1 MHCRKEVSMSRYS
14 AQQSSISENNRSRIL
29 QYLYHNGI
37 CSRAQIAKAIKLTPA
52 AITKITAKL
61 LAQGIIEETG
71 DMDGDKNRR
80 SIGLNLNCA
89 KYHIIGVKFARS
101 LVQIAVF
108 DLKCNRIFLSDLPTV
123 SEEHIPETVERIRDT
138 VRQLIKD
145 DPSIVAVGMAV
156 PGPYLKDEGR
166 TALVSSMQGWRQIN
180 FIDEFSN
187 AFSVPVFV
195 EQDARAG
202 ALAQFLF
209 NPELSEG
216 SLAYYLLGE
225 GIGLGV
231 IDNGTIYYGEHGT
244 ATEIG
249 HVSIDVNGKP
259 CDCGNVGCLE
269 RYCSANAIHEQLNA
283 NPSIVPG
290 CETMTHA
297 QACAALFAK
306 ANAGDETAT
315 LLMLDVARYVG
326 YGAVTIINAFNPTHR
341 SWRHH
346 RASRPAVAR
355 RSHTSRARTHDPRN
369 RAQHPNH
376 PVRPCPPTPPSPV
389 PPPWPSPIFWNIHRC
404 SSTSHSTPPTKER
417 NHPCPSQSSSP
428 SVKSCGICSP
438 TGKRAGGAPVNFAY
452 HASQNGAESYA
463 ISAVGNDEL
472 GAELLNDAHKAGINT
487 LVQTNEYPTGTVAVA
502 LTNGIPEYTI
512 VQNVAWDHIG
522 YTDELAEAV
531 SKADAICFG
540 TLGLRSQESHDTI
553 IKLLQH
559 TKEGALKFFD
569 INLRANFYPRS

>member
-180 FIDEFSN
+180 FIDEFAT
-187 AFSVPVFV
+187 AFRVPVFI

-202 ALAQFLF
+202 ALAHYLF
-209 NPELSEG
+209 DPSVHADDN
-216 SLAYYLLGE
+216 LAYYLVGE
-225 GIGLGV
+225 GVGLGV
-231 IDNGTIYYGEHGT
+231 IDNGRLINGFLGA

-249 HVSIDVNGKP
+249 HISIDVNGRP
-259 CDCGNVGCLE
+259 CDCGNIGCLE
-269 RYCSANAIHEQLNA
+269 RYCSTPAIHDTLIA
-283 NPSIVPG
+283 DGTVVPG
-290 CETMTHA
+290 AADMTHTEA
-297 QACAALFAK
+297 ARALFAK
-306 ANAGDETAT
+306 AGDGDEAAIAIVRE
-315 LLMLDVARYVG
+315 VARYVG
-326 YGAVTIINAFNPTHR
+326 YGCVTIFNGYNPEHIIIGDIVSEAGPILLDEVRATVAERAIPEINASTSISLSTLSADAAVSGAAAVAVTQFLEH
-341 SWRHH
+341 
-346 RASRPAVAR
+346 
-355 RSHTSRARTHDPRN
+355 
-369 RAQHPNH
+369 
-376 PVRPCPPTPPSPV
+376 
-389 PPPWPSPIFWNIHRC
+389 
-404 SSTSHSTPPTKER
+404 
-417 NHPCPSQSSSP
+417 P
-428 SVKSCGICSP
+428 SV
-438 TGKRAGGAPVNFAY
+438 
-452 HASQNGAESYA
+452 
-463 ISAVGNDEL
+463 
-472 GAELLNDAHKAGINT
+472 
-487 LVQTNEYPTGTVAVA
+487 
-502 LTNGIPEYTI
+502 
-512 VQNVAWDHIG
+512 
-522 YTDELAEAV
+522 
-531 SKADAICFG
+531 
-540 TLGLRSQESHDTI
+540 
-553 IKLLQH
+553 
-559 TKEGALKFFD
+559 FFD
-569 INLRANFYPRS
+569 VS

>member
-14 AQQSSISENNRSRIL
+14 AQQLSISENNRSRIL

-202 ALAQFLF
+202 ALAHYLF
-209 NPELSEG
+209 DPSVHADGN
-216 SLAYYLLGE
+216 LAYYLVGE
-225 GIGLGV
+225 GVGLGV
-231 IDNGTIYYGEHGT
+231 IDNGRLINGFLGA

-249 HVSIDVNGKP
+249 HISIDVNGRP
-259 CDCGNVGCLE
+259 CDCGNIGCLE
-269 RYCSANAIHEQLNA
+269 RYCSTPAIHDTLIA
-283 NPSIVPG
+283 DGTVVPG
-290 CETMTHA
+290 AADMTHTEA
-297 QACAALFAK
+297 ARALFAK
-306 ANAGDETAT
+306 AGDGDEAAIAIVRE
-315 LLMLDVARYVG
+315 VARYVG
-326 YGAVTIINAFNPTHR
+326 YGCVTIFNGYNPEHIIIGDIVSEAGPILLDEVRATVAERAIPEINASTSISLSTLSADAAVSGAAAVAVTQFLEH
-341 SWRHH
+341 
-346 RASRPAVAR
+346 
-355 RSHTSRARTHDPRN
+355 
-369 RAQHPNH
+369 
-376 PVRPCPPTPPSPV
+376 
-389 PPPWPSPIFWNIHRC
+389 
-404 SSTSHSTPPTKER
+404 
-417 NHPCPSQSSSP
+417 P
-428 SVKSCGICSP
+428 SV
-438 TGKRAGGAPVNFAY
+438 
-452 HASQNGAESYA
+452 
-463 ISAVGNDEL
+463 
-472 GAELLNDAHKAGINT
+472 
-487 LVQTNEYPTGTVAVA
+487 
-502 LTNGIPEYTI
+502 
-512 VQNVAWDHIG
+512 
-522 YTDELAEAV
+522 
-531 SKADAICFG
+531 
-540 TLGLRSQESHDTI
+540 
-553 IKLLQH
+553 
-559 TKEGALKFFD
+559 FFD
-569 INLRANFYPRS
+569 VS

>member
-202 ALAQFLF
+202 ALA
-209 NPELSEG
+209 G
-216 SLAYYLLGE
+216 
-225 GIGLGV
+225 
-231 IDNGTIYYGEHGT
+231 GEHIPQDFTEGDDDWLGHGWFLSLVGGVLCDVEEHRWMFQKIGDGHGGGT
-244 ATEIG
+244 G
-249 HVSIDVNGKP
+249 NG
-259 CDCGNVGCLE
+259 GVG
-269 RYCSANAIHEQLNA
+269 
-283 NPSIVPG
+283 G
-290 CETMTHA
+290 
-297 QACAALFAK
+297 
-306 ANAGDETAT
+306 
-315 LLMLDVARYVG
+315 
-326 YGAVTIINAFNPTHR
+326 
-341 SWRHH
+341 
-346 RASRPAVAR
+346 
-355 RSHTSRARTHDPRN
+355 
-369 RAQHPNH
+369 
-376 PVRPCPPTPPSPV
+376 
-389 PPPWPSPIFWNIHRC
+389 
-404 SSTSHSTPPTKER
+404 
-417 NHPCPSQSSSP
+417 
-428 SVKSCGICSP
+428 
-438 TGKRAGGAPVNFAY
+438 
-452 HASQNGAESYA
+452 
-463 ISAVGNDEL
+463 
-472 GAELLNDAHKAGINT
+472 
-487 LVQTNEYPTGTVAVA
+487 
-502 LTNGIPEYTI
+502 
-512 VQNVAWDHIG
+512 
-522 YTDELAEAV
+522 
-531 SKADAICFG
+531 
-540 TLGLRSQESHDTI
+540 
-553 IKLLQH
+553 
-559 TKEGALKFFD
+559 
-569 INLRANFYPRS
+569 

>member
-1 MHCRKEVSMSRYS
+1 MSRYS

-61 LAQGIIEETG
+61 LAQGIIDETG

-123 SEEHIPETVERIRDT
+123 DEEHIPETVERIRDT

-225 GIGLGV
+225 GIGLGSHRQRHHLLRRARHRHG
-231 IDNGTIYYGEHGT
+231 NRTRLHRRERQAMRLRQCRMPGTLLLRQRHPRTTQRQPEHR
-244 ATEIG
+244 
-249 HVSIDVNGKP
+249 SRMRD
-259 CDCGNVGCLE
+259 DD
-269 RYCSANAIHEQLNA
+269 
-283 NPSIVPG
+283 
-290 CETMTHA
+290 
-297 QACAALFAK
+297 ACAGLRSAVRQGERGRRDRDAS
-306 ANAGDETAT
+306 D
-315 LLMLDVARYVG
+315 ARCCPIRWVRRG
-326 YGAVTIINAFNPTHR
+326 HHHQRFQSDTHR

-376 PVRPCPPTPPSPV
+376 PVRPAHRRRPS
-389 PPPWPSPIFWNIHRC
+389 
-404 SSTSHSTPPTKER
+404 
-417 NHPCPSQSSSP
+417 
-428 SVKSCGICSP
+428 
-438 TGKRAGGAPVNFAY
+438 TGAA
-452 HASQNGAESYA
+452 
-463 ISAVGNDEL
+463 
-472 GAELLNDAHKAGINT
+472 
-487 LVQTNEYPTGTVAVA
+487 AVA
-502 LTNGIPEYTI
+502 ITNFLEHP
-512 VQNVAWDHIG
+512 
-522 YTDELAEAV
+522 
-531 SKADAICFG
+531 SM
-540 TLGLRSQESHDTI
+540 
-553 IKLLQH
+553 
-559 TKEGALKFFD
+559 FFD
-569 INLRANFYPRS
+569 VA